1 MAQLIVWGLLG
12 LLIEAYL
19 LNELTSF
26 LLYNRSEAQ
35 AYYYSCLSNR
45 DNSHSISTTA
55 CFSNWSQP
63 IREKA
68 SGSSHHFFFFL
79 PLKMLLQTGTLM
91 HSDVGRVNKHL
102 FLLLLNKLSI
112 RETKK
117 YSSQS
122 SGTSNFQIQASLD
135 GRSGPD
141 GL

>member
-1 MAQLIVWGLLG
+1 M
-12 LLIEAYL
+12 
-19 LNELTSF
+19 NSHHSCFT
-26 LLYNRSEAQ
+26 AQ
-35 AYYYSCLSNR
+35 AYSANYHSYLSNL

-79 PLKMLLQTGTLM
+79 LLKMLLQTGTLM

-122 SGTSNFQIQASLD
+122 SGPSNFQIQASLD